1 MTRARDIASRNYYK
15 PGEVI
20 QTQYVQSSARQ
31 TISAADVAAITA
43 LTIDITPRFANSRI
57 LLRAMVNSS
66 ATYVSTFSF
75 LKNNAQMSGTT
86 TNSNSSGGIATVY
99 QFDTG
104 GNNMEN
110 VYLEYLDTAIT
121 STSLINYKVAGCSSW
136 SGTSYNLYINDR
148 STSDMLS
155 VSTFTVQEIAQ

>member
-1 MTRARDIASRNYYK
+1 MTRARDMASRNYYK

-43 LTIDITPRFANSRI
+43 LTINITPRFANSRI

-66 ATYVSTFSF
+66 ATYVSTYSF
-75 LKNNAQMSGTT
+75 LKNDTQMSGTV
-86 TNSNSSGGIATVY
+86 TNNNSSGGIATVY
-99 QFDTG
+99 QFDTS

-110 VYLEYLDTAIT
+110 IYLEYMDTAS
-121 STSLINYKVAGCSSW
+121 STALINYKVAACSSW
-136 SGTSYNLYINDR
+136 AGTSYNLYINDR
-148 STSDMLS
+148 SDSTMLS
-155 VSTFTVQEIAQ
+155 ISTFTVQEIAQ